1 MCWTCSLGPRPS
13 PKRVIIVCVNCVGEE
28 TFENA
33 HNYAQRGRPGNRGYW
48 MCVVSALFFGLY
60 TSFLLSFSIH
70 VIVHTFSITCIE
82 QCLHV
87 HIMKCMVWS

>member
-13 PKRVIIVCVNCVGEE
+13 PICVIIVCVNCVGREI
-28 TFENA
+28 FEIGDFKNA
-33 HNYAQRGRPGNRGYW
+33 HNYAQRGRPGNRGYC

-70 VIVHTFSITCIE
+70 VIV
-82 QCLHV
+82 V
-87 HIMKCMVWS
+87 HFQSHI